1 MSSGFKF
8 SILIKDSS
16 DGAAFLD
23 LTERVFLEGLSSTAL
38 SSSGRALLVEA
49 GLAADFLGVGVEG
62 ALAVEP

>member
-23 LTERVFLEGLSSTAL
+23 LTERVFLEGLSS
-38 SSSGRALLVEA
+38 SGRALLVEA